1 MDSRSTDAAS
11 PKGRMLTHSPYGLEI
26 QDNCLQCTARFNRL
40 FCDLSPKTLQAFQ
53 SIKSTTIYPRGAMLF
68 VEGQSPRGVYILCS
82 GRAKLSTSSSE
93 GKTLIMRVADPG
105 EVLGLSAT
113 VSGKPYDASAEV
125 LDPCQINFVGR
136 EEFLRFLS
144 QHGDA
149 CLRVAQHLSN
159 NYHIAC
165 EQIRSLGLSHSVSER
180 LAKLL
185 IEWCDKNGEQTEQG
199 VRVRMLL
206 THEQIAQLIGTSRE
220 TVTRLL
226 AEFKQTQ
233 VIRLRGSTLLVR
245 NKRALTAMI
254 SN

>member
-1 MDSRSTDAAS
+1 VWIPSGERVVV
-11 PKGRMLTHSPYGLEI
+11 HSPYGLEI
-26 QDNCLQCTARFNRL
+26 RDNCLQCTERTNRL
-40 FCDLSPKTLQAFQ
+40 FCDLSQKTLQAFQ
-53 SIKSTTIYPRGAMLF
+53 AIKSTAVYPRGAMLF
-68 VEGQSPRGVYILCS
+68 VEGQSPRGVYVLCS

-93 GKTLIMRVADPG
+93 GKTLIMRVANPG

-125 LDPCQINFVGR
+125 LDPCQVNFVGR
-136 EEFLRFLS
+136 ADFLRFLG

-149 CLRVAQHLSN
+149 CLKVAQHLSY

-165 EQIRSLGLSHSVSER
+165 EQTRSLGLSHSVGER

-185 IEWCDKNGEQTEQG
+185 LEWCEKAGEKSEQG
-199 VRVRMLL
+199 IRVRMLL

-226 AEFKQTQ
+226 AEFKHNQF
-233 VIRLRGSTLLVR
+233 IKLRGSTLVVR
-245 NKRALTAMI
+245 NKGALQGLL
-254 SN
+254 SG